1 MCTSVADSH
10 AAMLD
15 DPAAQR
21 MQWRTIRACT
31 SLAGTDNRKV
41 VQCLH
46 RVLDMSLPHKGS
58 HNTMS

>member
-15 DPAAQR
+15 DPASQR

-31 SLAGTDNRKV
+31 SLARTDNCKV

-46 RVLDMSLPHKGS
+46 RVIDMSLPRDES

>member
-21 MQWRTIRACT
+21 TQWRTIRACT
-31 SLAGTDNRKV
+31 SLARADYRKV

-46 RVLDMSLPHKGS
+46 RVIDMSLSRDES